1 MPTLRGIT
9 WDHVRGVAPLIAT
22 TQEFQKSR
30 PSFHIEWDKRS
41 LKDFEDYPIDVLAEK
56 YDLIM
61 LDHPCIGTAVQKK
74 VLLPLDDWVPKEF
87 LADQKR
93 NSVGPSYDS
102 YTWEGR
108 QWALAVDTAAQ
119 VAAYRPDLLERTGH
133 AVPATWDDVFA
144 LATAL
149 SGSGTGTGLKIGM
162 PLNPTHAFLSF
173 MSLGAHLAGGKFL
186 DDEAGVNGE
195 AAEEALNLLK
205 KLVPHVHGMSLA
217 SDPIQMLDRMG
228 ETDEIVYVPL
238 IYGYVNYSLE
248 GFRKHPVIFTDIPV
262 LRGEPSGS
270 VIGGVG
276 LAISAKCRAVREA
289 VEYAMY
295 VASGDCQK
303 GLYFASGGQP
313 GHREAWLDEQVN
325 RLSRGF
331 FRNTLKT
338 LDLSYVRPRF
348 PGYLDIQEKAG
359 EVVREFLLSSET
371 IDGTVRKI
379 NGLYRESKKTV

>member
-22 TQEFQKSR
+22 TQEFQKIR

-61 LDHPCIGTAVQKK
+61 LDHPCIGTAVRKK
-74 VLLPLDDWVPKEF
+74 VLLPLNEWMPEEF

-93 NSVGPSYDS
+93 NSVGPSFDS

-119 VAAYRPDLLERTGH
+119 VSAYRPDLLERTGH
-133 AVPATWDDVFA
+133 AVPETWDDVFA
-144 LATAL
+144 LAAAL
-149 SGSGTGTGLKIGM
+149 SETGSGMNVGM
-162 PLNPTHAFLSF
+162 PLNATHAFLSF
-173 MSLGAHLAGGKFL
+173 MSLAAHLTGGKL
-186 DDEAGVNGE
+186 LDEAGVNGE

-205 KLVPHVHGMSLA
+205 RLVPHVHGMSLA

-228 ETDEIVYVPL
+228 ETDELVYIPL
-238 IYGYVNYSLE
+238 IYGYVNYSIE
-248 GFRKHPVIFTDIPV
+248 GFRKNLVMFTDIPV

-276 LAISAKCRAVREA
+276 LAISAKCKAVPEA

-303 GLYFASGGQP
+303 GLYFESGGQP
-313 GHREAWLDEQVN
+313 GHRQAWLDENVN
-325 RLSRGF
+325 RISHGF

-338 LDLSYVRPRF
+338 LDLSYVRPRY

-359 EVVREFLLSSET
+359 EIVREFLL
-371 IDGTVRKI
+371 GTENGKEAVRKI
-379 NGLYRESKKTV
+379 NELYRESKKPA

>member
-22 TQEFQKSR
+22 TQEFQKIR

-41 LKDFEDYPIDVLAEK
+41 LKDFEDYPIDLLAEK

-61 LDHPCIGTAVQKK
+61 LDHPCIGTAVRKK
-74 VLLPLDDWVPKEF
+74 VLLPLNEWMPEEF

-93 NSVGPSYDS
+93 NSVGPSFDS

-119 VAAYRPDLLERTGH
+119 VSAYRPDLLERTRH
-133 AVPATWDDVFA
+133 AVPETWDDVFA
-144 LATAL
+144 LAAAL
-149 SGSGTGTGLKIGM
+149 SETGSGMNVGM
-162 PLNPTHAFLSF
+162 PLNATHAFLSF
-173 MSLGAHLAGGKFL
+173 MSLAAHLTGGKL
-186 DDEAGVNGE
+186 LDEAGVNGE

-205 KLVPHVHGMSLA
+205 RLVPHVHGMSLA

-228 ETDEIVYVPL
+228 ETDELVYIPL
-238 IYGYVNYSLE
+238 IYGYVNYSIE
-248 GFRKHPVIFTDIPV
+248 GFRKNLVMFTDIPV

-276 LAISAKCRAVREA
+276 LAISAKCKAVPEA

-303 GLYFASGGQP
+303 ELYFESGGQP
-313 GHREAWLDEQVN
+313 GHRQAWLDENVN
-325 RLSRGF
+325 RISHGF

-338 LDLSYVRPRF
+338 LDLSYVRPRY

-359 EVVREFLLSSET
+359 EIVREFLL
-371 IDGTVRKI
+371 GTENGKEAVRKI
-379 NGLYRESKKTV
+379 NELYRESKKPA

>member
-22 TQEFQKSR
+22 TQEFQKIR

-61 LDHPCIGTAVQKK
+61 LDHPCIGTAVRKK
-74 VLLPLDDWVPKEF
+74 VLLPLNEWMPEEF

-93 NSVGPSYDS
+93 NSVGPSFDS

-119 VAAYRPDLLERTGH
+119 VSAYRPDLLERTGH
-133 AVPATWDDVFA
+133 AVPETWDDVFA
-144 LATAL
+144 LAAAL
-149 SGSGTGTGLKIGM
+149 SETGSGMNVGM
-162 PLNPTHAFLSF
+162 PLNATHAFLSF
-173 MSLGAHLAGGKFL
+173 MSLAAHLTGGKL
-186 DDEAGVNGE
+186 LDEAGVNGE

-205 KLVPHVHGMSLA
+205 RLVPHVHGMSLA

-228 ETDEIVYVPL
+228 ETDELVYIPL
-238 IYGYVNYSLE
+238 IYGYVNYSIE
-248 GFRKHPVIFTDIPV
+248 GFRKNLVMFTDIPV
-262 LRGEPSGS
+262 LREEPSGS

-276 LAISAKCRAVREA
+276 LAISAKCKAVPEA

-303 GLYFASGGQP
+303 GLYFESGGQP
-313 GHREAWLDEQVN
+313 GHRQAWLDENVN
-325 RLSRGF
+325 RISHGF

-338 LDLSYVRPRF
+338 LDLSYVRPRY

-359 EVVREFLLSSET
+359 EIVREFLL
-371 IDGTVRKI
+371 GTENGKEAVRKI
-379 NGLYRESKKTV
+379 NELYRESIKPA

>member
-61 LDHPCIGTAVQKK
+61 LDHPCIGTAVRKK
-74 VLLPLDDWVPKEF
+74 VLLPLNEWMPEEF

-93 NSVGPSYDS
+93 NSVGPSFDS

-119 VAAYRPDLLERTGH
+119 VSAYRPDLLERTGH
-133 AVPATWDDVFA
+133 AVPETWDDVFA
-144 LATAL
+144 LAAAL
-149 SGSGTGTGLKIGM
+149 SETGSGMNVGM
-162 PLNPTHAFLSF
+162 PLNATHAFLSF
-173 MSLGAHLAGGKFL
+173 MSLAAHLTGGKL
-186 DDEAGVNGE
+186 LDEAGVNGE

-205 KLVPHVHGMSLA
+205 RLVPHVHGMSLA

-228 ETDEIVYVPL
+228 ETDELVYIPL
-238 IYGYVNYSLE
+238 IYGYVNYSIE
-248 GFRKHPVIFTDIPV
+248 GFRKNLVMFTDIPV
-262 LRGEPSGS
+262 LREEPSGS

-276 LAISAKCRAVREA
+276 LAISAKCKAVPEA

-303 GLYFASGGQP
+303 ELYFESGGQP
-313 GHREAWLDEQVN
+313 GHRQAWLDENVN
-325 RLSRGF
+325 RISHGF

-338 LDLSYVRPRF
+338 LDLSYVRPRY

-359 EVVREFLLSSET
+359 EIVREFLL
-371 IDGTVRKI
+371 GTENGKEAVRKI
-379 NGLYRESKKTV
+379 NELYRESIKPA